1 MTFEFWRTL
10 LLINSG
16 FQVMF
21 GLVIAFATPR
31 VLPWYPE
38 AVHRTLWN
46 TPDVHPEAV
55 RLYDWLFGVLGAT
68 MAGAA
73 LLQVFVVLYPFK
85 NREPWAWWGLLLALL
100 IWAIPD
106 TALSLYFGVVP
117 NVLFNVLP
125 IVMGLVPLLF
135 TYRFFHPIGV
145 SR

>member
-1 MTFEFWRTL
+1 MSFTFWRMW
-10 LLINSG
+10 LLINHAV
-16 FQVMF
+16 QAVF

-31 VLPWYPE
+31 ILPWYPE
-38 AVHRTLWN
+38 ALHRTLWN
-46 TPDVHPEAV
+46 TPDVHPEAM
-55 RLYDWLFGVLGAT
+55 RLYDWLFGVLGST

-73 LLQVFVVLYPFK
+73 LLQVCVVLSPFK

-117 NVLFNVLP
+117 NALFNALP
-125 IVMGLVPLLF
+125 ILTGLVPLLF
-135 TYRFFHPIGV
+135 TYRFFSPIGV